1 LIEFASDY
9 WRGEHSVAKQGR
21 RPTALKHG
29 AYSQTGLLPGED
41 AAAFKKLHDDLVVE
55 FSPSGP
61 VEKNIVADLA
71 RLYWRKQNMVT
82 YRLAEQARNRKSAIY
97 IAVDPPPSIPGW
109 DFGVKGP
116 TRSPEEIRAARA
128 AADKQARDELAEV
141 WELIE
146 VGKVATVEYLL
157 EELSIFDRL
166 DSIIDRCLKR
176 LLFVRGIKSY
186 SQHSSEASPPRRISA
201 AKA

>member
-1 LIEFASDY
+1 M
-9 WRGEHSVAKQGR
+9 AKQR
-21 RPTALKHG
+21 RLPTALKHG
-29 AYSQTGLLPGED
+29 AYCQTGLLPGED
-41 AAAFKKLHDDLVVE
+41 AAAFQKLHDDLVVE

-61 VEKNIVADLA
+61 VEENIVADLA

-82 YRLAEQARNRKSAIY
+82 YRLAEQARNRNEAIY
-97 IAVDPPPSIPGW
+97 SAVNPPPSFPMWEFPGQ
-109 DFGVKGP
+109 GP

-128 AADKQARDELAEV
+128 AADKQAKEELGQV

-146 VGKVATVEYLL
+146 IGKVATVEYLL
-157 EELSIFDRL
+157 EELSVVDRL

-186 SQHSSEASPPRRISA
+186 SQHSSEASPTRRIRA